1 MIVWKKRFLAQIT
14 VLLLILSLL
23 SPATTSFAQ
32 GDIAR
37 PTLHS
42 FTVSAKEATV
52 GDKVKISA
60 DLTSDFNGIK
70 YVTVHFTKPSGSN
83 GKEIPIKYNSKT
95 RKYEGTFNVEK
106 YDVEG
111 RWRIYSLRVIDNQG
125 NYYYYNDEFKDLN
138 YNINVYG
145 TSFEDTLPT
154 LHSFTVSAKE
164 ATVGDKVKI
173 SADVTNDVKEIR
185 YVSVYYK
192 NLNDSGT
199 KGISLY
205 YNSTTR
211 KYEGTFNVE
220 KDDRDGKWRVYDISV
235 IYTNSTGDSFPNGYN
250 SYTESEFLRDLNNYD
265 INLYGI
271 PDITPPTLNSLTVSA
286 KEATVGDKVKI
297 SADVTNDVT
306 GVKNVRV
313 HYSTLYEFSHGKS
326 INLNY
331 NSTTGKFEGIF
342 NVEKDDIDN
351 EWRLTSIYVYDNQGN
366 EYSFQGDPN
375 YKYDE
380 SDTNE
385 YRDLS
390 NYSIKVYGTGF
401 DDTPPTLNSF
411 TVSPKEAT
419 VGDKVKISADVTD
432 HESGVSSVYVL
443 YTNPKGNPNTYGIG
457 IPLNYNSKTR
467 KYEGTYSV
475 EKDKGEGEWKIDRIY
490 LYDKKGNYDYRE
502 VSKSNYRITIG
513 SPPVTKIE
521 LQSSSPKG
529 NEWYSSDVNVSLH
542 ATDDQSGVAKTLYK
556 LNNGDWNKYTN
567 AFKLQNEGIHTIEY
581 KSIDKAVNEEE
592 VKSKAVK
599 IDKTAPVSAASD
611 VPTNKTNKDVS
622 ITLSAS
628 DKHSG
633 AAKTEYRMND
643 GEWMEYTE
651 PINSFAEGKNRV
663 DYRSIDNAGNVEAY
677 KSFEV
682 NMDKTASVTTP
693 DEDDDQDK
701 DSDNKGSGTDKES
714 EIESE
719 KTENDPNSS
728 DVNKQVDSDK
738 YTHQP
743 VKVMEKNELP
753 ATATSV
759 HNLLLLGFMILGF
772 GGAILYI
779 EKKKRAKYRAL

>member
-1 MIVWKKRFLAQIT
+1 MIVWKKRFFAQIT

-23 SPATTSFAQ
+23 SPAVTSFAQ

-60 DLTSDFNGIK
+60 D
-70 YVTVHFTKPSGSN
+70 
-83 GKEIPIKYNSKT
+83 
-95 RKYEGTFNVEK
+95 
-106 YDVEG
+106 
-111 RWRIYSLRVIDNQG
+111 
-125 NYYYYNDEFKDLN
+125 
-138 YNINVYG
+138 
-145 TSFEDTLPT
+145 
-154 LHSFTVSAKE
+154 
-164 ATVGDKVKI
+164 
-173 SADVTNDVKEIR
+173 VTNDVTGVKNVSLWYHATESSGGKEIA
-185 YVSVYYK
+185 
-192 NLNDSGT
+192 LN
-199 KGISLY
+199 

-211 KYEGTFNVE
+211 KYEGTFNVK
-220 KDDRDGKWRVYDISV
+220 KDDAEGKWRVTLINVNDNQNHNYRF
-235 IYTNSTGDSFPNGYN
+235 YNKGYN
-250 SYTESEFLRDLNNYD
+250 HYKEGDNYEFRDLNNYD
-265 INLYGI
+265 INVYGI
-271 PDITPPTLNSLTVSA
+271 PDVTPPTLHSVTVSA

-313 HYSTLYEFSHGKS
+313 YYSTLYESDSAKS
-326 INLNY
+326 IDLNY
-331 NSTTGKFEGIF
+331 NSTTGKYEGTF
-342 NVEKDDIDN
+342 NVEKDDRDVK
-351 EWRLTSIYVYDNQGN
+351 WHLTSIYVYDNQGN
-366 EYSFQGDPN
+366 EYSFQSDPN

-380 SDTNE
+380 RDTNE

-401 DDTPPTLNSF
+401 DDTPPTLHSF

-432 HESGVSSVYVL
+432 HEAGVSRVFVEYI
-443 YTNPKGNPNTYGIG
+443 NPNANPNAYVIG

-521 LQSSSPKG
+521 RQSSSPKG

-556 LNNGDWNKYTN
+556 LNNGDWNQYTK

-581 KSIDKAVNEEE
+581 KSIDKAGNEEE
-592 VKSKAVK
+592 VKSEAVK
-599 IDKTAPVSAASD
+599 IDKTAPVSTASD

-633 AAKTEYRMND
+633 VAKTEYRINE
-643 GEWMEYTE
+643 GEWTEYTE
-651 PINSFAEGKNRV
+651 PINSFAVGKNLV

-682 NMDKTASVTTP
+682 NMDKTAPVTTP
-693 DEDDDQDK
+693 DEDDDKDKDSGTDNQDK

-714 EIESE
+714 EIDSE

-728 DVNKQVDSDK
+728 DGNKQVDSDK
-738 YTHQP
+738 NTQQP
-743 VKVMEKNELP
+743 VNMEKNELP

-772 GGAILYI
+772 GGVVLYI
-779 EKKKRAKYRAL
+779 GNKKRANHL

>member
-1 MIVWKKRFLAQIT
+1 MIVLKKRFLTQIT
-14 VLLLILSLL
+14 VLLMILSLL
-23 SPATTSFAQ
+23 SPTTSFAQ

-60 DLTSDFNGIK
+60 ELTSDFNGIK
-70 YVTVHFTKPSGSN
+70 YVTVHYTKPKSNDSN
-83 GKEIPIKYNSKT
+83 GKEIPLKYNSTT

-106 YDVEG
+106 YDRDG
-111 RWRIYSLRVIDNQG
+111 KWRISSIRVIDNQN
-125 NYYYYNDEFKDLN
+125 NYYYYKDEFLDLN
-138 YNINVYG
+138 NYTINVYG

-185 YVSVYYK
+185 NVSVYYK

-220 KDDRDGKWRVYDISV
+220 KDNRDGKWRVYDISV

-250 SYTESEFLRDLNNYD
+250 SYTESEFLPDLNNYD
-265 INLYGI
+265 INVYGI
-271 PDITPPTLNSLTVSA
+271 PDITPPTLHSLTVSA

-313 HYSTLYEFSHGKS
+313 HYSTLYEFGQGKS
-326 INLNY
+326 IDLNY
-331 NSTTGKFEGIF
+331 NSTTGKYEGTF
-342 NVEKDDIDN
+342 NVEKDDHDVK
-351 EWRLTSIYVYDNQGN
+351 WHLTSINVYDNQDN
-366 EYSFQGDPN
+366 EYSFEGDPN

-401 DDTPPTLNSF
+401 DDTPPALNSL

-432 HESGVSSVYVL
+432 HESGVSRVYVL

-457 IPLNYNSKTR
+457 IPLNYNSKTK
-467 KYEGTYSV
+467 KYEGTYNV
-475 EKDKGEGEWKIDRIY
+475 EKDKGEGEWKIESIY

-529 NEWYSSDVNVSLH
+529 NEWYSSDVNVSLN
-542 ATDDQSGVAKTLYK
+542 ATDDQSGVAKTIYK
-556 LNNGDWNKYTN
+556 LNNGDWNKYTK
-567 AFKLQNEGIHTIEY
+567 AFKLQNEGIYTIEY

-611 VPTNKTNKDVS
+611 VPKNKTNKDVS

-633 AAKTEYRMND
+633 VAKTEYRMND
-643 GEWMEYTE
+643 GEWTEYTE
-651 PINSFAEGKNRV
+651 PINSFAEGKNLV

-682 NMDKTASVTTP
+682 NMDKTAPVKTP
-693 DEDDDQDK
+693 DEDDEQDK
-701 DSDNKGSGTDKES
+701 DSDDKES
-714 EIESE
+714 EIGSE
-719 KTENDPNSS
+719 KTEGDSNSS
-728 DVNKQVDSDK
+728 DGNKQVDSDK
-738 YTHQP
+738 NTQHP

-753 ATATSV
+753 ATATTV
-759 HNLLLLGFMILGF
+759 YNLLLLGFIILGF
-772 GGAILYI
+772 GGAVLYSGN
-779 EKKKRAKYRAL
+779 KKRANHL